1 MTIYFFLI
9 RIITHNKYE
18 IVLHDGN
25 IQKEKPLQK
34 IEKGILCIF
43 VVKKKKQLWP
53 SEFWRILDERNPTT
67 PFQPLTS
74 PHPLVLYTAF
84 PFYRLSSSSVSLLAF
99 SSFLADVSHMFHII
113 WTTYSVKC

>member
-43 VVKKKKQLWP
+43 VVKKKKKHN
-53 SEFWRILDERNPTT
+53 SD
-67 PFQPLTS
+67 
-74 PHPLVLYTAF
+74 
-84 PFYRLSSSSVSLLAF
+84 LLNF
-99 SSFLADVSHMFHII
+99 GES
-113 WTTYSVKC
+113 